1 MNLYV
6 LRTIKTAKK
15 RSAIFY
21 NFSPDYILKLNLL
34 RENLLLSDIT
44 VPTYLNLFVLP
55 FLLVSLHDIDVKT

>member
-6 LRTIKTAKK
+6 LRTIRTAKEM
-15 RSAIFY
+15 SAIFY
-21 NFSPDYILKLNLL
+21 NFSPDYTMKLNLL
-34 RENLLLSDIT
+34 GENLLLSDII